1 MVVIINER
9 QASEMLA
16 AADSIYKFFAFAE
29 GQDESHEA
37 RRAEWESA
45 QEESPF
51 PRTLAGI
58 VPQSDNT
65 KGNALTASKKEGQM
79 LIDAKGV
86 SVNKTPRKDGRYQG
100 YATVAGI
107 KKYFYGSTYDETVQK
122 VTIYW
127 NEKQKEEKKR
137 QKELE
142 KEIIR
147 LKAQKELEE
156 REQAEQKKTTASG
169 IPLTFHEFMQYY
181 FERYR
186 VRKVAESTLTNDKYR
201 YKNHILPAFGS
212 MTLEQITD
220 DLLQNFVDDKSVDS
234 LKTAKEC
241 NSLISG
247 MFDFAVLKKIVEVN
261 PCKLVIVEP
270 YESEHGVALTREEEQ
285 NLLRSLAANPKY
297 LIPLSVALYCGLRP
311 CEYRT
316 ATIEGDFIRAQN
328 RKRHSK
334 EIEWKRIPIGKK
346 LKAILGD
353 VQTLYFP
360 NKKYLRDHLIE
371 ACPEHKIYDLR
382 TTFNSRCMEAHV
394 DDYARKTWMGH
405 GIDRLTKAYT
415 DLPDSWFLDEMKKLD
430 ALYKGES

>member
-1 MVVIINER
+1 M
-9 QASEMLA
+9 
-16 AADSIYKFFAFAE
+16 DY
-29 GQDESHEA
+29 ESQK
-37 RRAEWESA
+37 RAETLSIEAFRILSELVGLFASA
-45 QEESPF
+45 DAKLERLCNNSDD
-51 PRTLAGI
+51 GI
-58 VPQSDNT
+58 IHLFDNT
-65 KGNALTASKKEGQM
+65 KGNALTASKKEDQM

-86 SVNKTPRKDGRYQG
+86 SINKTPRKDGRYQG

-137 QKELE
+137 AKEIEKEL
-142 KEIIR
+142 IR
-147 LKAQKELEE
+147 LKAQQELEAREKAE
-156 REQAEQKKTTASG
+156 RRTTTATG

-186 VRKVAESTLTNDKYR
+186 VRKVATSTLINDKYR

-212 MTLEQITD
+212 MRLDEITD
-220 DLLQNFVDDKSVDS
+220 DILQNFVDDKSVDS

-247 MFDFAVLKKIVEVN
+247 MFDFAVLKKIVDTN
-261 PCKLVIVEP
+261 PCKLVIVEA
-270 YESEHGVALTREEEQ
+270 YESDHGVALTRKEEQ
-285 NLLRSLAANPKY
+285 RLLRSLAANPKY

-371 ACPEHKIYDLR
+371 ACPEHKLYDLR

-415 DLPDSWFLDEMKKLD
+415 DLPESWFLDEMKKLD

>member
-1 MVVIINER
+1 MLVEINER
-9 QASEMLA
+9 QASDMLA
-16 AADSIYKFFAFAE
+16 AADTIYKIFAFAE
-29 GQDESHEA
+29 GQEDSYEA
-37 RRAEWESA
+37 RRNAWYQA

-51 PRTLAGI
+51 PRTLTGI
-58 VPQSDNT
+58 VKSQDNK

-86 SVNKTPRKDGRYQG
+86 SVTRTPRKDGRYQG
-100 YATVAGI
+100 YATVGGI
-107 KKYFYGSTYDETVQK
+107 KKYIYGSTYDETVQK
-122 VTIYW
+122 VTQYW

-147 LKAQKELEE
+147 LKAQQELEA
-156 REQAEQKKTTASG
+156 REQAERKKTTDSG

-212 MTLEQITD
+212 MPLDQVTD
-220 DLLQNFVDDKSVDS
+220 DLLQNFIDDKSVDS

-247 MFDFAVLKKIVEVN
+247 MFNFAVLKKIVDVN

-270 YESEHGVALTREEEQ
+270 YESDHGVALTQEEEH
-285 NLLRSLAANPKY
+285 NLLRSLADNPKY

-316 ATIEGDFIRAQN
+316 ATIEGDFIRARN

-334 EIEWKRIPIGKK
+334 EIEWKSIPICKK
-346 LKAILGD
+346 LKEILGGT
-353 VQTLYFP
+353 QALYFP
-360 NKKYLRDHLIE
+360 NKKYLRDHLIA
-371 ACPEHKIYDLR
+371 ACPEHKLYDLR

-415 DLPDSWFLDEMKKLD
+415 DLPNSWFSEEMKKLD
-430 ALYKGES
+430 KLYKEKV

>member
-1 MVVIINER
+1 MTNETLI
-9 QASEMLA
+9 SEKVQA
-16 AADSIYKFFAFAE
+16 AANLLFEVLVLMPSPAPPAPQLRLVWDSDF
-29 GQDESHEA
+29 QL
-37 RRAEWESA
+37 
-45 QEESPF
+45 QENSPF
-51 PRTLAGI
+51 PRTFAGI
-58 VPQSDNT
+58 VDNK
-65 KGNALTASKKEGQM
+65 KGNALTTSKKEGQM

-86 SVNKTPRKDGRYQG
+86 SVTRTPRKDGRYQG
-100 YATVAGI
+100 YAIVGGI
-107 KKYFYGSTYDETVQK
+107 KKYIYGSTYDETVQK
-122 VTIYW
+122 VTQYW
-127 NEKQKEEKKR
+127 NERQKEEKKR
-137 QKELE
+137 QKEIE
-142 KEIIR
+142 KELIR

-212 MTLEQITD
+212 MALEQITD

-285 NLLRSLAANPKY
+285 NLLRSLADNPKY

-316 ATIEGDFIRAQN
+316 ATIEGDFIRARN

-334 EIEWKRIPIGKK
+334 EIEWKRIPICKK
-346 LKAILGD
+346 LKDILGD
-353 VQTLYFP
+353 TQTLYFP
-360 NKKYLRDHLIE
+360 NKKYLRDHLIA
-371 ACPEHKIYDLR
+371 ACQDHKLYDLR

-415 DLPDSWFLDEMKKLD
+415 DLPDSWFLEEAKKLD
-430 ALYKGES
+430 EEEI

>member
-65 KGNALTASKKEGQM
+65 KGNALKANKKEDQM

-142 KEIIR
+142 KEI
-147 LKAQKELEE
+147 QK
-156 REQAEQKKTTASG
+156 RAEYKT
-169 IPLTFHEFMQYY
+169 
-181 FERYR
+181 
-186 VRKVAESTLTNDKYR
+186 
-201 YKNHILPAFGS
+201 
-212 MTLEQITD
+212 
-220 DLLQNFVDDKSVDS
+220 
-234 LKTAKEC
+234 C
-241 NSLISG
+241 
-247 MFDFAVLKKIVEVN
+247 
-261 PCKLVIVEP
+261 
-270 YESEHGVALTREEEQ
+270 
-285 NLLRSLAANPKY
+285 
-297 LIPLSVALYCGLRP
+297 
-311 CEYRT
+311 
-316 ATIEGDFIRAQN
+316 RA
-328 RKRHSK
+328 
-334 EIEWKRIPIGKK
+334 
-346 LKAILGD
+346 
-353 VQTLYFP
+353 
-360 NKKYLRDHLIE
+360 
-371 ACPEHKIYDLR
+371 
-382 TTFNSRCMEAHV
+382 
-394 DDYARKTWMGH
+394 
-405 GIDRLTKAYT
+405 
-415 DLPDSWFLDEMKKLD
+415 
-430 ALYKGES
+430 